1 MIQTKLLLIGGI
13 TLIAT
18 LEQGYALANPP
29 LTLPEPTEHFPGFD
43 FAQQPNPNE
52 DRFLQPTPEPIPSE
66 PTETE
71 PVLPIPEEP
80 VQPPPT
86 ESTETTIDVNRI
98 EVVGSTIFGA
108 EEFNPI
114 IQPLEGRTVTIQELQ
129 NATDAIAQ
137 LYRDAGYLTS
147 TAILPQQNV
156 TEGVVTIQV
165 IEGRLTDI
173 QIEGTERLKPS
184 YIRKR
189 IQSATSPPLRVDT
202 LEEQLRLLRT
212 SPLFDTLNA
221 TLEAGDEVGE
231 SILVVQV
238 EETNPFFGNV
248 SVDNY
253 SPPSVG
259 SERLGVQLGYR
270 NLIGIGDNLSGS
282 YYRSTTGGS
291 NLFDFSYR
299 VPLNAKDGTLQL
311 RTVID
316 RNEITE
322 EPFDALNIEGE
333 TELYEISFRQ
343 PLIRTLRQEFALSLG
358 FSYRDGQT
366 FIFDRLPTPFGIG
379 PDEDGVSRTSV
390 FRFGQDYVKRDI
402 QGAWSL
408 RSQFSIGT
416 DFFDATTNDAPI
428 PDSRFFSWLGQV
440 QRTQILG
447 ENHLLIIAAN
457 LQLTPDSLLAS
468 EQFVIGGGQTLRGY
482 RQNVR
487 SGDNGFRVSIEDR
500 ITLERNETGLPTFQL
515 APFVDVGAV
524 WNHPDNPNDQPDQT
538 FLASLGLGLLW
549 EPIPN
554 LNIRLDYGIPFV
566 DLDDRRENAQDEGF
580 HFSVGYQF

>member
-1 MIQTKLLLIGGI
+1 MIQTKLLLIGGF
-13 TLIAT
+13 TLIST

-29 LTLPEPTEHFPGFD
+29 LTLPEHIEHFPAFK

-52 DRFLQPTPEPIPSE
+52 DRFLQPTPEPVPSEPAETEPVLPTREEPIQPPPSE
-66 PTETE
+66 PTET
-71 PVLPIPEEP
+71 
-80 VQPPPT
+80 
-86 ESTETTIDVNRI
+86 TINVSSI
-98 EVVGSTIFGA
+98 EVVGSTVFGA

-114 IQPLEGRTVTIQELQ
+114 IEPLEGRTVTIQELQ

-137 LYRDAGYLTS
+137 LYRDAGYFTS
-147 TAILPQQNV
+147 TAILPQQEV
-156 TEGVVTIQV
+156 TDGVVTIQV
-165 IEGRLTDI
+165 IEGRLAEI
-173 QIEGTERLKPS
+173 QIDGTERLKPS

-189 IQSATSPPLRVDT
+189 IQSATSTPLRVDE

-212 SPLFDTLNA
+212 NPLFDTLNA
-221 TLEAGDEVGE
+221 TLEAGAEAGE

-238 EETNPFFGNV
+238 EEANPFYGNV
-248 SVDNY
+248 SIDNY
-253 SPPSVG
+253 SPPSIG
-259 SERLGVQLGYR
+259 SERLGFQLGYR
-270 NLIGIGDNLSGS
+270 NLIGIGDTLSGA

-291 NLFDFSYR
+291 DLFDFSYR

-333 TELYEISFRQ
+333 TELYEVSFRQ
-343 PLIRTLRQEFALSLG
+343 PLIRTLREEFALSLG

-390 FRFGQDYVKRDI
+390 FRFGQDYLKRDI

-416 DFFDATTNDAPI
+416 GLFDATTNDSPI

-440 QRTQILG
+440 QRVQILG
-447 ENHLLIIAAN
+447 ENHLLIIDAN

-482 RQNVR
+482 RQNAR
-487 SGDNGFRVSIEDR
+487 SGDNGFRFSVEDR
-500 ITLERNETGLPTFQL
+500 ITLERNQNGLPTFQL
-515 APFVDVGAV
+515 APFVDLGAV

-538 FLASLGLGLLW
+538 FLASVGLGLLW

-554 LNIRLDYGIPFV
+554 LNLRLDYGIPFV
-566 DLDDRRENAQDEGF
+566 DLDDRGENAQDEGF
-580 HFSVGYQF
+580 HFSVSYQF

>member
-1 MIQTKLLLIGGI
+1 LNNICKAWLII
-13 TLIAT
+13 RKRKAKK
-18 LEQGYALANPP
+18 
-29 LTLPEPTEHFPGFD
+29 D
-43 FAQQPNPNE
+43 FY
-52 DRFLQPTPEPIPSE
+52 
-66 PTETE
+66 
-71 PVLPIPEEP
+71 
-80 VQPPPT
+80 
-86 ESTETTIDVNRI
+86 I
-98 EVVGSTIFGA
+98 EVVGSTVFGA
-108 EEFNPI
+108 EELNPI
-114 IQPLEGRTVTIQELQ
+114 IQPLEGRTVTINELQ

-137 LYRDAGYLTS
+137 LYRDAGYFTS

-173 QIEGTERLKPS
+173 QVEGTERLKPS

-189 IQSATSPPLRVDT
+189 VQSAVTTPLRIDT

-212 SPLFDTLNA
+212 SPLFDTFNT

-238 EETNPFFGNV
+238 EEANPFFGNV

-270 NLIGIGDNLSGS
+270 NLIGIGDTLSGS

-291 NLFDFSYR
+291 NLFNFSYQ

-322 EPFDALNIEGE
+322 EPFDELNIEGE

-408 RSQFSIGT
+408 RSQFNIGT

-447 ENHLLIIAAN
+447 KNHLLIIAAN

-500 ITLERNETGLPTFQL
+500 ITLERNPSGLPTFQL

-538 FLASLGLGLLW
+538 FLASLGLGVLW